1 MHRQTGSEKRSGRFI
16 FQCPFVGEKKMSTV
30 NTFLQWYAEL
40 QDAVTDALAGPLQDG
55 LKHEIHEQAKARVY
69 EAHDTGKARGIIGAP
84 ENLAGDAEGF
94 SLHIRNVT
102 VQQGGPAYQTE
113 TGFVEEGAPEFRQ
126 PFPRPF
132 MDEALQNYAYGK
144 APDDLADALRS
155 RGFIVE

>member
-1 MHRQTGSEKRSGRFI
+1 
-16 FQCPFVGEKKMSTV
+16 MSTV

-55 LKHEIHEQAKARVY
+55 LKNEIREQAQERVY
-69 EAHDTGKARGIIGAP
+69 DAYSSKGYRRGQIGAAQ
-84 ENLAGDAEGF
+84 NLAGDVEGF
-94 SLHIRNVT
+94 SMHIRNVT

-126 PFPRPF
+126 PGPRPF

-144 APDDLADALRS
+144 AQDDLADALRS